1 MIVHPLKPLYNNDS
15 KTLILGSFPSVK
27 SRELN
32 FFYAHPQN
40 RFWKV
45 IASLHNA
52 PLPNTNEEKAKLI
65 LDNNLALYDV
75 IYSCEIQSSADS
87 TIKNVTPSNLI
98 EVIKNSKI
106 DRVFVNGKTAEFY
119 YKKYLEKTLNIKA
132 ICLPSTSP
140 ANANF
145 SLQKLIEKWQIIKE

>member
-1 MIVHPLKPLYNNDS
+1 MIVHPLKPLYNSES

-27 SRELN
+27 SREDN

-40 RFWKV
+40 RFWRV
-45 IASLHNA
+45 ISSLFNSEI
-52 PLPNTNEEKAKLI
+52 PKTNEEKTKLI

-75 IYSCEIQSSADS
+75 IYSCDIISSADS
-87 TIKNVTPSNLI
+87 TIKNVTPSNLVD
-98 EVIKNSKI
+98 VIKNSKI

-119 YKKYLEKTLNIKA
+119 YKKYLEKTLNIKCV
-132 ICLPSTSP
+132 CLPSTSP

-145 SLQKLIEKWQIIKE
+145 TLEKLIEKWKEIK

>member
-1 MIVHPLKPLYNNDS
+1 MIEHPLKPLYNSES

-45 IASLHNA
+45 IASIYNS
-52 PLPNTNEEKAKLI
+52 PLPTTIEEKTRLI

-87 TIKNVTPSNLI
+87 TIKNVTPSNLTK
-98 EVIKNSKI
+98 VIKNSKI

-119 YKKYLEKTLNIKA
+119 YKKYTEKALNIKA
-132 ICLPSTSP
+132 ECLPSTSP

-145 SLQKLIEKWQIIKE
+145 TLEKLIEKWKIIK

>member
-1 MIVHPLKPLYNNDS
+1 MIVHPLKPLFNSES

-45 IASLHNA
+45 ISAIYNS
-52 PLPNTNEEKAKLI
+52 PVPSTVQEKTQLI
-65 LDNNLALYDV
+65 LNNNLALYDV
-75 IYSCEIQSSADS
+75 IYSCDITSSADS
-87 TIKNVTPSNLI
+87 TIKNVTPSNLT

-106 DRVFVNGKTAEFY
+106 DRIFVNGKTAEFY
-119 YKKYLEKTLNIKA
+119 YKKYLEKQLGIRCD
-132 ICLPSTSP
+132 CLPSTSP
-140 ANANF
+140 ANASK
-145 SLQKLIEKWQIIKE
+145 SLEQLIVAWSILKN

>member
-1 MIVHPLKPLYNNDS
+1 MIVHPLKPLYNSES

-27 SRELN
+27 SREYN

-45 IASLHNA
+45 ISSLFNA
-52 PLPNTNEEKAKLI
+52 PLPNTIEEKTKLI

-75 IYSCEIQSSADS
+75 IYSCDILSSADS
-87 TIKNVTPSNLI
+87 TIKNVTPSDLTK
-98 EVIKNSKI
+98 VIKNSKI
-106 DRVFVNGKTAEFY
+106 DKVFVNGKTAEFY
-119 YKKYLEKTLNIKA
+119 YKKYTEQTLGLKCV
-132 ICLPSTSP
+132 CLPSTSP

-145 SLQKLIEKWQIIKE
+145 SLEKLIEKWQIIK

>member
-1 MIVHPLKPLYNNDS
+1 MIVHPLKPLYNSES

-40 RFWKV
+40 RFWEV
-45 IASLHNA
+45 IASLYNA
-52 PLPNTNEEKAKLI
+52 PLPTTIEEKTKLI

-87 TIKNVTPSNLI
+87 TIKNVTPSNLTK
-98 EVIKNSKI
+98 VIKNSKI

-119 YKKYLEKTLNIKA
+119 YKKYTEKALNIKA
-132 ICLPSTSP
+132 ECLPSTSP

-145 SLQKLIEKWQIIKE
+145 TLEKLIEKWKIIK